1 MLVVAAIL
9 SLQFQTVQT
18 YISKKVATYLS
29 KELDSDIHIGYI
41 YFRPFSSIVIKDF
54 GIQDRNGISL
64 IEAGELNASISLAKI
79 FNNKIVIEDLRLK
92 EGFINIDIY
101 KDSTNFSQIAKYFA
115 TKSSGK
121 KKKTQKIDLQLG
133 KAEFIN
139 NRFKLRNHNFKGHNK
154 GVDFA
159 NLDITEF
166 SAVFDN
172 IRIDSVL
179 AADISGFTLHE
190 RSGLI
195 IQQMDAKASYSATK
209 MEFKNL
215 LLKTNRST
223 IRDYLCFEYSKI
235 GDFSEFLTDVHI
247 NSNLTNASVDSRDI
261 EFFAPTMRYVVFR
274 TAVHQAKLRGTVSN
288 IDAQNIHLSTGEN
301 TELKGSISI
310 KGLPDIDK
318 TVFKAN
324 LKKLHTS
331 PEDIEQLVPQL
342 ANRKDFV
349 LPQQIHQFK
358 GTTFEGRFDGFYNDF
373 LIDGNF
379 QTAIGGISLQSSIN
393 LKKELQ
399 YTGHLAS
406 EQINIGAFLN
416 INTIGNTGVA
426 LDFNGQGLTMEELL
440 LQFSGTLNNSE
451 LFDYSYAKIQ
461 LDGSLNDK
469 ILEIDGRVEDEN
481 LTLDYQST
489 LNWQQSSPD
498 YLLNTAI
505 EHADLNRL
513 NLLNKDSVIIHA
525 AAINTNL
532 TGNSLNTLTGHLNAE
547 AVQLSTTKGDFNI
560 KSIQFRAEGGEGQRE
575 LTLNSDVLDAKMAG
589 IIDLNT
595 IIPYFKSLAMRYAPA
610 IGIDTQPYNVQDFN
624 LAIKI
629 KSFDPIAPLLDPT
642 LSLDRGAHLNAIF
655 SSEKYTASF
664 TAFSPTVLYKGIKLA
679 NLSVEENANDQA
691 FSLDILA
698 DRMSFGD
705 STYINNIA
713 IHNVLANDSLLF
725 NVRMSEKTSI
735 NYLDLNGN
743 IHFAHN
749 APAYIKFKPSSIII
763 NKETWQL
770 NNDAAMRVSKG
781 KIHIAN
787 LILSQAEQQIKLNGI
802 LSNENDNINI
812 LFDKFSLTSLNGV
825 TKPLG
830 IELKGFL
837 SGDIEVSSLFK
848 KPFASGRITTTPIIY
863 NGFPIG
869 QLNLN
874 ADFDP
879 DIGTANID
887 LALVDE
893 QNRGVN
899 LQGKYNFYNEN
910 EPLDLSGKLKETD
923 LMLFQPFLKNLVSG
937 LQGKGNAD
945 INIKGT
951 FKNPKITGV
960 GRFTNAEF
968 TVNYLKTHYYVDNQ
982 MAMVENNAIMV
993 QNLQIR
999 DNKNQVATANGII
1012 NLSKLATPYI
1022 DVDINGS
1029 NFMILNTTY
1038 KDNNQY
1044 YGTAHAT
1051 GTFRFKGYTSAIDID
1066 INAKSEK
1073 GTVLT
1078 IPFNSAMTVTD
1089 SDFIYFISKDST
1101 ENEKQ
1106 RRKSSFEGLTM
1117 NMNLG
1122 LTADAEI
1129 NLQTNLGS
1137 LKGNGL
1143 GEIAMKITT
1152 LGDFEMFGD
1161 YTVNTGKFH
1170 FTAQDFIN
1178 KYFDIKEGGTIRW
1191 TGNPSEASINLTAI
1205 YQQRTA
1211 VGPLYNAAG
1220 RSGDDERV
1228 LAQADMLIKGTLEQ
1242 PDITFDLNFP
1252 QNPYIKDQL
1261 QSYLS
1266 DANNINQQALSLIV
1280 RRSFTPN
1287 STSEIGKEVNSTL
1300 LSAGTEIAFNQ
1311 LNNIISQ
1318 SLNVNFFDLNI
1329 RSFNDASASVRLLN
1343 DRLILTGGITDRT
1356 NYQANDLTFF
1366 REGITTDAEL
1376 TYRLRKDGNLILRAY
1391 NRPYTRNF
1399 LIRMNE
1405 GEYISAFGVVYRQE
1419 FDTFQEFWKKMWNW
1433 GYRKEQKPKEETKK
1447 ADK

>member
-1 MLVVAAIL
+1 MLVVLAVL
-9 SLQFQTVQT
+9 SLQFQSVQT
-18 YISKKVATYLS
+18 YVSKKVATYLS
-29 KELDSDIHIGYI
+29 NELNSDITIDYV
-41 YFRPFSSIVIKDF
+41 YFKPFSSITIKGFNIKDSY
-54 GIQDRNGISL
+54 GVPLIAVDELSANISL
-64 IEAGELNASISLAKI
+64 TQV
-79 FNNKIVIEDLRLK
+79 FNNKIVVEELNLK
-92 EGFINIDIY
+92 EGFINIELY
-101 KDSTNFSQIAKYFA
+101 KDSSNFSSIVNYFSPKKG
-115 TKSSGK
+115 TKPQK
-121 KKKTQKIDLQLG
+121 KKQIDFQLD
-133 KAEFIN
+133 KATFVN
-139 NRFKLRNHNFKGHNK
+139 NHFKLRNHNFKGHNK
-154 GVDFA
+154 GIDFA
-159 NLDITEF
+159 NLDITDF
-166 SAVFDN
+166 SAVFDK
-172 IRIDSVL
+172 IKIDSVI
-179 AADISGFTLHE
+179 AANISGFTLRE
-190 RSGLI
+190 RSGLF
-195 IQQMDAKASYSATK
+195 IQQLDASATYGSKK

-215 LLKTNRST
+215 FLKTNRSLVQ
-223 IRDYLCFEYSKI
+223 DYVCFEYDKI
-235 GDFSEFLTDVHI
+235 SDFSQFITDVKI
-247 NSNLTNASVDSRDI
+247 TGNLKNASVDSKDI
-261 EFFAPTMRYVVFR
+261 EYFAPTMRYVVFK
-274 TAVHQAKLRGTVSN
+274 TNVHRASLKGTVAN
-288 IDAQNIHLSTGEN
+288 IDARNVHLSTGKN
-301 TELKGSISI
+301 TELKGNLSI

-318 TVFKAN
+318 TLFKVELA
-324 LKKLHTS
+324 KLQTS
-331 PEDIEQLVPQL
+331 PKDVELLVSQL
-342 ANRKDFV
+342 ANKKEFT
-349 LPQQIHQFK
+349 LPEQIQQFQK
-358 GTTFEGRFDGFYNDF
+358 TTFEGRFDGFYNDF
-373 LIDGNF
+373 WVDGNF
-379 QTAIGGISLQSSIN
+379 NTAVGDVTMKSNID
-393 LKKELQ
+393 LKKELKYKGQ
-399 YTGHLAS
+399 LSSKQLDVGALLA
-406 EQINIGAFLN
+406 
-416 INTIGNTGVA
+416 INTIGNTGLE
-426 LDFNGQGLTMEELL
+426 LDFEGQGLSMEELL
-440 LQFSGTLNNSE
+440 LQFSGKLSNSK
-451 LFDYSYAKIQ
+451 LLDYSYNQISVNATLK
-461 LDGSLNDK
+461 DK
-469 ILEIDGRVEDEN
+469 TLEINGEVADDN
-481 LTLDYQST
+481 LTIDYQST
-489 LNWQQSSPD
+489 LDWKQESPS
-498 YLLNTAI
+498 YLLDAEI
-505 EHADLNRL
+505 HHANLNKL
-513 NLLNKDSVIIHA
+513 GFINKDSVEIHA
-525 AAINTNL
+525 AHINTNL
-532 TGNSLNTLTGHLNAE
+532 IGNSLNTLTGHLDA
-547 AVQLSTTKGDFNI
+547 AAIQLSTTKGNFNI
-560 KSIQFRAEGGEGQRE
+560 KSLQFKADGTESNRSLR
-575 LTLNSDVLDAKMAG
+575 LNSDILDAKMEG

-610 IGIDTQPYNVQDFN
+610 IGIDIHPYNPQDFN
-624 LAIKI
+624 LDVHV
-629 KSFDPIAPLLDPT
+629 KSFTPIAALLDPS
-642 LSLDRGAHLNAIF
+642 LSLDDGAHLSAIF
-655 SSEKYTASF
+655 SSEQYTAQF
-664 TAFSPTVLYKGIKLA
+664 VAFSPLVLYKGIKLT
-679 NLSVEENANDQA
+679 NLSIQENADNKA
-691 FSLDILA
+691 FSLDVQA
-698 DRMSFGD
+698 DRMSLGD

-713 IHNVLANDSLLF
+713 IRNVLANDSLLF
-725 NVRMSEKTSI
+725 NVRMSEKNAI

-763 NKETWQL
+763 NKESWQL
-770 NNDAAMRVSKG
+770 NDDAAMRVSKG
-781 KIHIAN
+781 KFYIAN
-787 LILSQAEQQIKLNGI
+787 LILSQAQQRIKLDGI
-802 LSNENDNINI
+802 LSNENDKINVQ
-812 LFDKFSLTSLNGV
+812 FDKFSLTSLQGI
-825 TKPLG
+825 TSPLG
-830 IELKGFL
+830 IELSGFL
-837 SGDIEVSSLFK
+837 SGEVEITSLFK
-848 KPFASGRITTTPIIY
+848 TPFASSNITTTPIIY
-863 NGFPIG
+863 NGLPIG
-869 QLNLN
+869 QLNLK

-879 DIGTANID
+879 NIGTANVD
-887 LALVDE
+887 LALMDE
-893 QNRGVN
+893 RNRGVN
-899 LQGKYNFYNEN
+899 LQGTYNFYNDN
-910 EPLDLSGKLKETD
+910 EPLNLSGKLNETD
-923 LMLFQPFLKNLVSG
+923 LMLFQPFLKNLVSD
-937 LQGKGNAD
+937 LQGKATAD

-960 GRFTNAEF
+960 GRFSNSQF
-968 TVNYLKTHYYVDNQ
+968 VVNYLKTRYYVDNQ
-982 MAMVENNAIMV
+982 MAMVENNAIML

-999 DNKNQVATANGII
+999 DSKNQVATANGII
-1012 NLSKLATPYI
+1012 NLSKLASPYI
-1022 DVDINGS
+1022 DVDVNGT

-1051 GTFRFKGYTSAIDID
+1051 GAFRFKGYTSAIDID

-1078 IPFNSAMTVTD
+1078 IPFNSAMTVSD

-1106 RRKSSFEGLTM
+1106 QRRSLFKGITM
-1117 NMNLG
+1117 NMNLS

-1129 NLQTNLGS
+1129 NLQTNPGS

-1143 GEIAMKITT
+1143 GEIAMKITS

-1191 TGNPSEASINLTAI
+1191 TGNPSEANINLTAI

-1220 RSGDDERV
+1220 RTGDDERV

-1266 DANNINQQALSLIV
+1266 DINNVNQQALSLIV

-1419 FDTFQEFWKKMWNW
+1419 FDTFQEFWKKMWTW

-1447 ADK
+1447 TSK